1 MRKHVLYVGGLSRA
15 TNGDQLKEIFA
26 MCGLVPW
33 AHVVRHP
40 TGQSAGYGFVEMGS
54 ATQALRAVL
63 ELDGSLFNDGC
74 LEVYMTPSGVH
85 RFEQEQARQAAA

>member
-15 TNGDQLKEIFA
+15 TNDDQLKDMFA
-26 MCGLVPW
+26 ICGLVPW
-33 AHVVRHP
+33 AHVVRKP

-54 ATQALRAVL
+54 ATQALRAVV
-63 ELDGSLFNDGC
+63 ELDGSLFNGGC

-85 RFEQEQARQAAA
+85 RFEREQARPLHA